1 MADFTS
7 NANKGSVWNLLYQE
21 GVFNSLGSNLVPQ
34 VKAKFDQIFF
44 QIDKES
50 GDTFT
55 KNKIVIRTLIEELN
69 KMRIDQTQ
77 PMLERSYDQSPP
89 TRVTAEEI
97 SEHRR
102 EQFGQ
107 GLQEKQNEFQSLM
120 AAPKPKDV
128 DFSDPNDDKPIGE
141 NMDKM
146 LEDIMKRREM
156 QIENVVSKH
165 DTKQAEE
172 WLSNGGAA
180 PIKLQIGEEIRP
192 QEKRVAFA
200 DEMPSNQESEDLNHI
215 FAAFK
220 KKERDTKD
228 IIADI
233 KRLHLEAQERL
244 NQIVELFKELDVTAR
259 K

>member
-34 VKAKFDQIFF
+34 VKAKFDQIFS
-44 QIDKES
+44 QIDKQQ

-55 KNKIVIRTLIEELN
+55 KNKIVIKTLIEELN
-69 KMRIDQTQ
+69 KMRIDQ
-77 PMLERSYDQSPP
+77 PMLKRLYDQSPP
-89 TRVTAEEI
+89 ARVTAEEI

-107 GLQEKQNEFQSLM
+107 GLQEKQNEFQSFM

-180 PIKLQIGEEIRP
+180 PIKLQIGEEIKP

-200 DEMPSNQESEDLNHI
+200 DDISSNQESENLNHI

-220 KKERDTKD
+220 KKERDSKD

-233 KRLHLEAQERL
+233 KRLHLETQERL
-244 NQIVELFKELDVTAR
+244 NQIAELFKELDTTAR